1 MKKRTGKM
9 ISLSLAV
16 AMAMT
21 AAPVTALAVDEPV
34 QNGIEASELT
44 PAQNAGETE
53 TGTTTEKDVLKS
65 NDAETLAGTD
75 DLDTTSNKTIVV
87 EDGSEETLQKAIEDA
102 NDGDK
107 ILVTK
112 SITLT
117 KPVIIDKG
125 ITLEAESLTPFVVDP
140 SGNFNE
146 MGDNHVFRLS
156 HKDAVLDNVTLFLED
171 NHQQLNIVYVSAGTV
186 QDCWLVGSGA
196 TDNPVTRGVMV
207 ESGAKNVTITGNH
220 FEDFFASAY
229 INSGAEGE
237 IADNNSVNTKE
248 SWCIADGSNMDLT
261 GNTFEGTTTIDI
273 KIFAD
278 SPSQTNNYT
287 KEKFLAISKNNSSA
301 RIQNEIDGVTALDGS
316 IIVSDKDS
324 LEKAIE
330 YADATETP
338 IALQAD
344 ITGDFV
350 IGTDKNVSLDLNG
363 CKITNESEHT
373 ITNNG
378 RLTIK
383 DSSNGKTGTI
393 DNVTHTK
400 AAIWNNG
407 TTTLESGRFIRSEE
421 AGVDS
426 ENNGGNSYYTL
437 LNHGTMIV
445 KDGVYVENKGKYSSM
460 FENGWQSG
468 GDNKSGKNSVL
479 LIEGGTFSGG
489 LNTIKNDD
497 YGELTINGGTFTNM
511 AQAAFLNW
519 NVATV
524 NDGTFEANEGSNA
537 IILNGYGNATMD
549 KGELTINGGSFNT
562 EKTSVNFIK
571 TMYTKDGYTSGT
583 IEVNGGNIYGDIQL
597 SDVTAGAT
605 LSIVN
610 GVTINGNITN
620 QGVANVGVTNATVTG
635 SVSNAGTGSVVISD
649 GATVKE
655 AVSNTGSGSMA
666 VIESKI
672 GRYTPG
678 QNITFVDSTTTN
690 GETIEN
696 TQDVSAACARIG
708 ATYYNTLEDALAA
721 SNSGDTITLVK
732 DVTVSNTQNMANSSY
747 NEAVITLK
755 NGVTLDGDT
764 HTIYASES
772 WFKSTEGK
780 NANNPA
786 NHIVGVSGVSATIK
800 NLTIVGKANTK
811 HGINAF
817 GTDGTNTLIVN
828 NVTIK
833 NCGTAGMVI
842 NGAKVTATNINTE
855 GNPWGAINVD
865 KSDGSELDLTG
876 GTFKENVQIWTESN
890 GSNVSLDGV
899 QLDKV
904 TGEGK
909 NLKGY
914 TYFTD
919 DVSKLGAAYNETT
932 KTIYESLA
940 EALTAAQ
947 SGETISVVKDTDLTA
962 SAAVKNGVTLVVNPD
977 VTLSITEG
985 TILTNNGTIENKGE
999 IAGTGTV
1006 TGTVTK
1012 YYTVT
1017 FTSNKEIESVEVKDE
1032 KNGTVEPN
1040 VEGKFIYSLKD
1051 GKYTYTMET
1060 VRGTRTGSF
1069 TVDGKELTI
1078 NERFSSG
1085 GSSHSYDGYITII
1098 NPKNGEVSVSSDWAD
1113 EGDKITLTITPDK
1126 GYVVDKIEIV
1136 DLEGDKIDA
1145 KKVDDEDGKYTFRM
1159 ENCDVTVT
1167 VTFKEEGKT
1176 TEDTDKEEDK
1186 DEETTETTE
1195 LNFTDVKE
1203 SDWFF
1208 KGVEYVVDKGVMSG
1222 VSENQFD
1229 PSGKLTRAMLV
1240 QMLYNMESRP
1250 ACDAENAF
1258 IDVPVGQW
1266 YTDAVIWANDEKIV
1280 SGMGD
1285 GLFAPNMEITREQ
1298 MVAMLYNYA
1307 KYKGYDVTASAD
1319 LSAFADTASVSTW
1332 AQPAMQWA
1340 VAEGYIS
1347 GMGDSQLAPQGTATR
1362 AEIASVIMRFM
1373 EATAETA
1380 ETAE

>member
-1 MKKRTGKM
+1 MKKHTGKM

-21 AAPVTALAVDEPV
+21 AAPVTALADEPASLENSASV
-34 QNGIEASELT
+34 EASTLT
-44 PAQNAGETE
+44 PATE
-53 TGTTTEKDVLKS
+53 TTTTETSEAPEATPMVPLTSATPVDEQSTETTLESTGTVGT
-65 NDAETLAGTD
+65 AE
-75 DLDTTSNKTIVV
+75 DLTNALETAADN
-87 EDGSEETLQKAIEDA
+87 EET
-102 NDGDK
+102 
-107 ILVTK
+107 T
-112 SITLT
+112 ITLSDNIEGDFT
-117 KPVIIDKG
+117 
-125 ITLEAESLTPFVVDP
+125 VVK
-140 SGNFNE
+140 N
-146 MGDNHVFRLS
+146 
-156 HKDAVLDNVTLFLED
+156 K
-171 NHQQLNIVYVSAGTV
+171 NIV
-186 QDCWLVGSGA
+186 
-196 TDNPVTRGVMV
+196 
-207 ESGAKNVTITGNH
+207 
-220 FEDFFASAY
+220 
-229 INSGAEGE
+229 
-237 IADNNSVNTKE
+237 
-248 SWCIADGSNMDLT
+248 
-261 GNTFEGTTTIDI
+261 
-273 KIFAD
+273 
-278 SPSQTNNYT
+278 
-287 KEKFLAISKNNSSA
+287 
-301 RIQNEIDGVTALDGS
+301 
-316 IIVSDKDS
+316 
-324 LEKAIE
+324 
-330 YADATETP
+330 
-338 IALQAD
+338 
-344 ITGDFV
+344 
-350 IGTDKNVSLDLNG
+350 LDLNG
-363 CKITNESEHT
+363 YKITNKSGHT

-378 RLTIK
+378 TLTIK
-383 DSSNGKTGTI
+383 DSSKGKTGTI
-393 DNVTHTK
+393 DNVTHAK
-400 AAIWNNG
+400 ATVWNNG
-407 TTTLESGRFIRSEE
+407 TTTLEGGNFIRSQE
-421 AGVDS
+421 AGIDADH
-426 ENNGGNSYYTL
+426 NGGNSYYTL

-445 KDGVYVENKGKYSSM
+445 KDGVYVENSGKYSSL

-524 NDGTFEANEGSNA
+524 NGGTFEANEGSNA

-571 TMYTKDGYTSGT
+571 TMYTKDDYTSGT

-597 SDVTAGAT
+597 SDVTEGAT
-605 LSIVN
+605 LSIAN

-620 QGVANVGVTNATVTG
+620 GGVANVDVTNATVTG

-678 QNITFVDSTTTN
+678 QNITFVDSTKTS

-696 TQDVSAACARIG
+696 TQDVSAACARID
-708 ATYYNTLEDALAA
+708 AKYYDTLKEALTE
-721 SNSGDTITLVK
+721 SISGDTITLVK
-732 DVTVSNTQNMANSSY
+732 DVTVSNTQDMANSNY

-755 NGVTLDGDT
+755 DGVTLDGDT
-764 HTIYASES
+764 HTIYADKN
-772 WFKSTEGK
+772 WFNSTAGK
-780 NANNPA
+780 NTGKPA

-800 NLTIVGKANTK
+800 NLTIVGNANTK

-817 GTDGTNTLIVN
+817 GTNGTNTLIVN

-865 KSDGSELDLTG
+865 KSSGSELDLTG
-876 GTFKENVQIWTESN
+876 GTFKENVQIWTESD

-904 TGEGK
+904 TGKGTI
-909 NLKGY
+909 LKSY

-932 KTIYESLA
+932 KTIYESLDA
-940 EALTAAQ
+940 ALDEAH
-947 SGETISVVKDTDLTA
+947 SGDTISVVKDTDLTA
-962 SAAVKNGVTLVVNPD
+962 NATVDNGVTLVVNPG
-977 VTLSITEG
+977 VTLSIENDKT
-985 TILTNNGTIENKGE
+985 LTNNGTIENKGK
-999 IAGTGTV
+999 IDGTV
-1006 TGTVTK
+1006 TGTTATK

-1017 FTSNKEIESVEVKDE
+1017 FTSNKEIESVEVKDRNDSTI
-1032 KNGTVEPN
+1032 KPN
-1040 VEGKFIYSLKD
+1040 VEGKFVYSLAD
-1051 GKYTYTMET
+1051 GTYAYTMET

-1098 NPKNGEVSVSSDWAD
+1098 NPKNGEVTVSDDWAYED
-1113 EGDKITLTITPDK
+1113 DKITLTITPDD
-1126 GYVVDKIEIV
+1126 GYEVDKIEIV
-1136 DLEGDKIDA
+1136 DDEGDKIDA
-1145 KKVDDEDGKYTFRM
+1145 KKVDDEDNKYTFRM
-1159 ENCDVTVT
+1159 ANCDVTVT

-1186 DEETTETTE
+1186 DEENTETTE

-1208 KGVEYVVDKGVMSG
+1208 KGVEYVVDKGIMSG
-1222 VSENQFD
+1222 ISENEFA

-1258 IDVPVGQW
+1258 MDVPVGQW
-1266 YTDAVIWANDEKIV
+1266 YTDAVIWANDAKIV
-1280 SGMGD
+1280 SGMGE

-1298 MVAMLYNYA
+1298 MVVMLYNYA

-1347 GMGDSQLAPQGTATR
+1347 GMGDNQLAPQGTATR

-1373 EATAETA
+1373 EATAESA

>member
-16 AMAMT
+16 AMAVT
-21 AAPVTALAVDEPV
+21 AAPVTALADESV
-34 QNGIEASELT
+34 QASTLT
-44 PAQNAGETE
+44 TAQNAGETG
-53 TGTTTEKDVLKS
+53 TGTTTEGD
-65 NDAETLAGTD
+65 ETGT
-75 DLDTTSNKTIVV
+75 
-87 EDGSEETLQKAIEDA
+87 
-102 NDGDK
+102 
-107 ILVTK
+107 
-112 SITLT
+112 
-117 KPVIIDKG
+117 
-125 ITLEAESLTPFVVDP
+125 
-140 SGNFNE
+140 
-146 MGDNHVFRLS
+146 
-156 HKDAVLDNVTLFLED
+156 
-171 NHQQLNIVYVSAGTV
+171 
-186 QDCWLVGSGA
+186 
-196 TDNPVTRGVMV
+196 
-207 ESGAKNVTITGNH
+207 
-220 FEDFFASAY
+220 
-229 INSGAEGE
+229 
-237 IADNNSVNTKE
+237 
-248 SWCIADGSNMDLT
+248 
-261 GNTFEGTTTIDI
+261 GTTTEGDETGTGTTTEGDETEAG
-273 KIFAD
+273 KEVTSMVPLTSTTPVDEQSTETTLKSTETVGTAEEL
-278 SPSQTNNYT
+278 TNALKNAKDDEET
-287 KEKFLAISKNNSSA
+287 TITLSNNIEGDFTVAKSKN
-301 RIQNEIDGVTALDGS
+301 
-316 IIVSDKDS
+316 IV
-324 LEKAIE
+324 
-330 YADATETP
+330 
-338 IALQAD
+338 
-344 ITGDFV
+344 
-350 IGTDKNVSLDLNG
+350 LDLNG
-363 CKITNESEHT
+363 YKITNKSGHT

-378 RLTIK
+378 TLTIK
-383 DSSNGKTGTI
+383 DSSNEKAGTI
-393 DNVTHTK
+393 DNVTHEK
-400 AAIWNNG
+400 AAVWNNG
-407 TTTLESGRFIRSEE
+407 DITLESGRFIRSEE
-421 AGVDS
+421 AGVNS
-426 ENNGGNSYYTL
+426 GNNGGNSFYTL

-460 FENGWQSG
+460 FENGWQNGNDNTSG
-468 GDNKSGKNSVL
+468 TNSSL

-524 NDGTFEANEGSNA
+524 NGGTFEAKEGSNA

-571 TMYTKDGYTSGT
+571 TMYTKKDFTSGT

-597 SDVTAGAT
+597 SDVTEGAT
-605 LSIVN
+605 LSIAN

-620 QGVANVGVTNATVTG
+620 GGVANVDVTNATVTG

-649 GATVKE
+649 GATVE
-655 AVSNTGSGSMA
+655 GAVSNTGSGSMA
-666 VIESKI
+666 VIESKV
-672 GRYTPG
+672 GGYSPEQT
-678 QNITFVDSTTTN
+678 ITFVDSTTTN
-690 GETIEN
+690 GETIKN
-696 TQDVSAACARIG
+696 TQDVSAACARID
-708 ATYYNTLEDALAA
+708 AKYYDTLKEALTE
-721 SNSGDTITLVK
+721 SISGDTITLVK
-732 DVTVSNTQNMANSSY
+732 DVTVSNTQDMANSNY

-755 NGVTLDGDT
+755 DGVTLDGDT

-772 WFKSTEGK
+772 WVKSTDG
-780 NANNPA
+780 NNIDKPA

-800 NLTIVGKANTK
+800 NLTIVGNENTK

-817 GTDGTNTLIVN
+817 GTNGTNTLIVN
-828 NVTIK
+828 NITIK

-842 NGAKVTATNINTE
+842 KGAKVTATNINTE

-865 KSDGSELDLTG
+865 KSYGSELDLTG
-876 GTFKENVQIWTESN
+876 GTFKENVQIWTESD

-904 TGEGK
+904 TGKGTI
-909 NLKGY
+909 LKSY

-932 KTIYESLA
+932 KTIYESLDA
-940 EALTAAQ
+940 ALNEAH
-947 SGETISVVKDTDLTA
+947 SGDTISVVKDTDLTA
-962 SAAVKNGVTLVVNPD
+962 NATVDNGVTLVVNPG
-977 VTLSITEG
+977 VTLSIENDKT
-985 TILTNNGTIENKGE
+985 LTNNGTIENKGK
-999 IAGTGTV
+999 IDGTV
-1006 TGTVTK
+1006 TGTTATK

-1017 FTSNKEIESVEVKDE
+1017 FTSNKEIESVEVKDRNDSTI
-1032 KNGTVEPN
+1032 KPN
-1040 VEGKFIYSLKD
+1040 VEGKFVYSLKD
-1051 GKYTYTMET
+1051 GTYTYTMET

-1069 TVDGKELTI
+1069 TVDGEELTI

-1098 NPKNGEVSVSSDWAD
+1098 NPKNGEVTVSDDWAYED
-1113 EGDKITLTITPDK
+1113 DKITLTITPDD
-1126 GYVVDKIEIV
+1126 GYEVDKIEIV
-1136 DLEGDKIDA
+1136 DDEGDKITA
-1145 KKVDDEDGKYTFRM
+1145 KKVEDEDNKYTFRM
-1159 ENCDVTVT
+1159 ANCDVTIT

-1186 DEETTETTE
+1186 DDEETTE

-1203 SDWFF
+1203 SDWFY
-1208 KGVEYVVDKGVMSG
+1208 KGVAYVVDKDIMSG
-1222 VSENQFD
+1222 VSENEFA

-1258 IDVPVGQW
+1258 MDVPVGQW
-1266 YTDAVIWANDEKIV
+1266 YTDAVIWANDAKIV

-1319 LSAFADTASVSTW
+1319 LSKFADNASVSTW

-1373 EATAETA
+1373 EATAESA

>member
-1 MKKRTGKM
+1 MAKRWR
-9 ISLSLAV
+9 
-16 AMAMT
+16 
-21 AAPVTALAVDEPV
+21 
-34 QNGIEASELT
+34 Q
-44 PAQNAGETE
+44 
-53 TGTTTEKDVLKS
+53 
-65 NDAETLAGTD
+65 
-75 DLDTTSNKTIVV
+75 
-87 EDGSEETLQKAIEDA
+87 QKRQ
-102 NDGDK
+102 K
-107 ILVTK
+107 FCF
-112 SITLT
+112 
-117 KPVIIDKG
+117 II
-125 ITLEAESLTPFVVDP
+125 
-140 SGNFNE
+140 
-146 MGDNHVFRLS
+146 
-156 HKDAVLDNVTLFLED
+156 
-171 NHQQLNIVYVSAGTV
+171 
-186 QDCWLVGSGA
+186 
-196 TDNPVTRGVMV
+196 
-207 ESGAKNVTITGNH
+207 
-220 FEDFFASAY
+220 
-229 INSGAEGE
+229 
-237 IADNNSVNTKE
+237 
-248 SWCIADGSNMDLT
+248 
-261 GNTFEGTTTIDI
+261 
-273 KIFAD
+273 
-278 SPSQTNNYT
+278 
-287 KEKFLAISKNNSSA
+287 
-301 RIQNEIDGVTALDGS
+301 
-316 IIVSDKDS
+316 
-324 LEKAIE
+324 
-330 YADATETP
+330 
-338 IALQAD
+338 
-344 ITGDFV
+344 
-350 IGTDKNVSLDLNG
+350 
-363 CKITNESEHT
+363 
-373 ITNNG
+373 
-378 RLTIK
+378 
-383 DSSNGKTGTI
+383 
-393 DNVTHTK
+393 
-400 AAIWNNG
+400 
-407 TTTLESGRFIRSEE
+407 
-421 AGVDS
+421 
-426 ENNGGNSYYTL
+426 
-437 LNHGTMIV
+437 
-445 KDGVYVENKGKYSSM
+445 
-460 FENGWQSG
+460 
-468 GDNKSGKNSVL
+468 L

-497 YGELTINGGTFTNM
+497 YGELTINDGSFTNM

-524 NDGTFEANEGSNA
+524 NGGTFEANEGSNA
-537 IILNGYGNATMD
+537 IILNGFADSAMD
-549 KGELTINGGSFNT
+549 KGELIINGGDFNT
-562 EKTSVNFIK
+562 EKTSVNFIE
-571 TMYTKDGYTSGT
+571 TMYKQKGYTSGT
-583 IEVNGGNIYGDIQL
+583 IEVNGGNIYGDILL
-597 SDVTAGAT
+597 SDVTKGAT
-605 LSIVN
+605 LSISN

-672 GRYTPG
+672 GSYTTG
-678 QNITFVDSTTTN
+678 QTITFVDSTTTD
-690 GETIEN
+690 GEKIEN
-696 TQDVSAACARIG
+696 SQDVSTACARIG
-708 ATYYNTLEDALAA
+708 ATYYDTLKEALEA
-721 SNSGDTITLVK
+721 SKSGDTITLVK
-732 DVTVSNTQNMANSSY
+732 DVTVSNTQDMANSNY

-755 NGVTLDGDT
+755 DGVTLDGDT
-764 HTIYASES
+764 HTIYADEN
-772 WFKSTEGK
+772 WFKSTAGK

-842 NGAKVTATNINTE
+842 KGAKVTATNINTE

-865 KSDGSELDLTG
+865 KSTGSTLDLTG
-876 GTFKENVQIWTESN
+876 GTFKENVQIWTESD
-890 GSNVSLDGV
+890 GSNVSLNGV
-899 QLDKV
+899 QLDEV
-904 TGEGK
+904 TGKGT

-932 KTIYESLA
+932 ETIYESLA
-940 EALTAAQ
+940 DALTAAQ
-947 SGETISVVKDTDLTA
+947 NGETISVVKDTELTTDKTVA
-962 SAAVKNGVTLVVNPD
+962 EGVTLVVNPD
-977 VTLSITEG
+977 VTLSIAEG
-985 TILTNNGTIENKGE
+985 TTLTNNGTIENKGE
-999 IAGTGTV
+999 IKGNV
-1006 TGTVTK
+1006 TGEITK

-1017 FTSNKEIESVEVKDE
+1017 FTSNKEIESVEVKD
-1032 KNGTVEPN
+1032 KSNGTVEPN
-1040 VEGKFIYSLKD
+1040 VEGKFVYSLAN
-1051 GKYTYTMET
+1051 GTYTYTMET

-1085 GSSHSYDGYITII
+1085 GGSSHSYDGYITII
-1098 NPKNGEVSVSSDWAD
+1098 NPKNGEVSVSDDWAYED
-1113 EGDKITLTITPDK
+1113 DKITLTITPDD
-1126 GYVVDKIEIV
+1126 GYEVDKIEIV
-1136 DLEGDKIDA
+1136 DDEGDKIDA
-1145 KKVDDEDGKYTFRM
+1145 KKVDDEDNKYTFRM
-1159 ENCDVTVT
+1159 ANCDVTVT

-1186 DEETTETTE
+1186 DDEETTE

-1208 KGVEYVVDKGVMSG
+1208 KGVEYVVDKDIMSG
-1222 VSENQFD
+1222 VSENEFA

-1258 IDVPVGQW
+1258 MDVPVGQW

-1319 LSAFADTASVSTW
+1319 LSAFADNASVSTW

-1380 ETAE
+1380 E

>member
-21 AAPVTALAVDEPV
+21 AAPVTALADESVQNMGSIEQTTAQNTTEPV
-34 QNGIEASELT
+34 LGKTLGEQDEEGNGSTEKSKSAKTVTTQTELETALTEASENDT
-44 PAQNAGETE
+44 ITI
-53 TGTTTEKDVLKS
+53 TTNFE
-65 NDAETLAGTD
+65 
-75 DLDTTSNKTIVV
+75 I
-87 EDGSEETLQKAIEDA
+87 
-102 NDGDK
+102 
-107 ILVTK
+107 
-112 SITLT
+112 T
-117 KPVIIDKG
+117 KPIVIDKAVTVTADKG
-125 ITLEAESLTPFVVDP
+125 VVLTANGDFSAPSFDP
-140 SGNFNE
+140 
-146 MGDNHVFRLS
+146 HVFRLY
-156 HKDAVLDNVTLFLED
+156 HADAVLDNVAVVID
-171 NHQQLNIVYVSAGTV
+171 SSNSSNVNIVYLHAGTV
-186 QDCWLVGSGA
+186 QNCKFTGSGA
-196 TDNPVTRGVMV
+196 TDTPVTRGVMV
-207 ESGAKNVTITGNH
+207 ESGAKNVVIKDNVFNG
-220 FEDFFASAY
+220 FFASAY

-248 SWCIADGSNMDLT
+248 SWCIANGSNMDLT

-278 SPSQTNNYT
+278 SPSQTNKYT
-287 KEKFLAISKNNSSA
+287 KEKFLAISKDNSSA

-324 LEKAIE
+324 LEKAIT
-330 YADATETP
+330 YADTTETP

-344 ITGDFV
+344 IIGDFV

-363 CKITNESEHT
+363 HKITNESDHT

-378 RLTIK
+378 TLTIK
-383 DSSNGKTGTI
+383 DSSEGKTGTI
-393 DNVTHTK
+393 DNVTHAR
-400 AAIWNNG
+400 AAVWNNG
-407 TTTLESGRFIRSEE
+407 DITLESGRFIRSEE

-426 ENNGGNSYYTL
+426 GNHGGNSYYTL

-460 FENGWQSG
+460 FENGWQNGNHNTSG
-468 GDNKSGKNSVL
+468 TNSIL

-497 YGELTINGGTFTNM
+497 YGELTINDGSFTNM

-524 NDGTFEANEGSNA
+524 NGGTFDANEGSNA

-549 KGELTINGGSFNT
+549 KGELTINGGNFNT
-562 EKTSVNFIK
+562 EQNDVNFIE
-571 TMYTKDGYTSGT
+571 TMYAIDGYTSGT

-605 LSIVN
+605 LSITN

-672 GRYTPG
+672 GSYTSG

-690 GETIEN
+690 GDTIEN
-696 TQDVSAACARIG
+696 TQDVSTAYARIG
-708 ATYYNTLEDALAA
+708 ATYYDTLKEALAA
-721 SNSGDTITLVK
+721 SKSGDTITLVK
-732 DVTVSNTQNMANSSY
+732 DVTVSNTQDMANSNY

-755 NGVTLDGDT
+755 DGVTLDGDS
-764 HTIYASES
+764 HTIYADKN
-772 WFKSTEGK
+772 WFKSTDGK

-800 NLTIVGKANTK
+800 NLTIVGNENTK
-811 HGINAF
+811 HGINAY
-817 GTDGTNTLIVN
+817 GTNGTNTLIVN

-865 KSDGSELDLTG
+865 NSSGSELDLTG
-876 GTFKENVQIWTESN
+876 GTFKENVQIWTESD

-899 QLDKV
+899 QLDEV
-904 TGEGK
+904 TGEGT

-932 KTIYESLA
+932 KTIYESLDA
-940 EALTAAQ
+940 ALTAAQ
-947 SGETISVVKDTDLTA
+947 NEETISVVKDTELATDATVA
-962 SAAVKNGVTLVVNPD
+962 KGVTLVVNPD
-977 VTLSITEG
+977 VTLSIAEG
-985 TILTNNGTIENKGE
+985 KTLTNNGTIENKGE
-999 IAGTGTV
+999 IDGKVEKGTTGEV
-1006 TGTVTK
+1006 TE

-1032 KNGTVEPN
+1032 NGDPVEPN
-1040 VEGKFIYSLKD
+1040 VEGKFVYSLKD

-1069 TVDGKELTI
+1069 TVAGEELTI

-1085 GSSHSYDGYITII
+1085 GSSHRYDAYITVIDS
-1098 NPKNGEVSVSSDWAD
+1098 KNGDVSVSDTWAD
-1113 EGDKITLTITPDK
+1113 EDDKIILTITPDK

-1136 DLEGDKIDA
+1136 DDEGDKIDA
-1145 KKVDDEDGKYTFRM
+1145 KKVDDEDNKYTFRM
-1159 ENCDVTVT
+1159 ANCDVTVT

-1186 DEETTETTE
+1186 DDEETTE

-1208 KGVEYVVDKGVMSG
+1208 KGVEYVVDKGIMSG
-1222 VSENQFD
+1222 VSENEFA

-1258 IDVPVGQW
+1258 MDVPVGQW

-1319 LSAFADTASVSTW
+1319 LSKFADNASVSTW

-1380 ETAE
+1380 E